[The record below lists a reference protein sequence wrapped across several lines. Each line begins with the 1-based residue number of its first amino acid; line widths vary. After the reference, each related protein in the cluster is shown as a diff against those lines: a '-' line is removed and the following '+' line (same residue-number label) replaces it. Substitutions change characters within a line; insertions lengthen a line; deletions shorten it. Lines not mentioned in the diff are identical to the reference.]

1 MAVDV
6 AQQGWRK
13 PQYVGV
19 VPNQNLHALRNKD
32 YVIICPEE
40 ARALIKVSTERE
52 MPKLVVL
59 SIPEIDKEIK
69 LESLG
74 EVKVG

>member
-1 MAVDV
+1 MSRMLV
-6 AQQGWRK
+6 K
-13 PQYVGV
+13 
-19 VPNQNLHALRNKD
+19 
-32 YVIICPEE
+32 I
-40 ARALIKVSTERE
+40 STERE
-52 MPKLVVL
+52 MPNLVVL